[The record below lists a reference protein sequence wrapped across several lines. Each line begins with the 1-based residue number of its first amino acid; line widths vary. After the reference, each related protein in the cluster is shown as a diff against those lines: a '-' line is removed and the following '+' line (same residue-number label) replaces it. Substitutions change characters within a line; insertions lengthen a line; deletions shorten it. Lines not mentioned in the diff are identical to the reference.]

1 MNNEIVRFRDSDPD
15 GMGQYDVVVDAKFRY
30 PLSKKQQAVLR
41 NIADSYDYDPGYE
54 TLENFAEAVLNDAC
68 KTKEF
73 KNDGQRWK
81 FVQPDIVL
89 EIEV

>member
-1 MNNEIVRFRDSDPD
+1 MNNEIVRFRDKDPD
-15 GMGQYDVVVDAKFRY
+15 GCEGNDIIVDVKFRF
-30 PLSKKQQAVLR
+30 PLSKKQKKILQELA
-41 NIADSYDYDPGYE
+41 NYSDYDPGYE

-73 KNDGQRWK
+73 KDDGQRWK

>member
-15 GMGQYDVVVDAKFRY
+15 GCSANDIVVDAKFRF
-30 PLSKKQQAVLR
+30 PLSKKQLELLR
-41 NIADSYDYDPGYE
+41 RIADSYTYDPGFE